1 MDRKI
6 IKILAELEEALFRN
20 GLNENDASELV
31 DMIEE
36 QISDALDEEDDN
48 EVAPKGA

>member
-6 IKILAELEEALFRN
+6 IKILAELEEALVKN
-20 GLNENDASELV
+20 GLNESDASDLV

-36 QISDALDEEDDN
+36 QIGDALDEEDDN
-48 EVAPKGA
+48 EVAPEGA